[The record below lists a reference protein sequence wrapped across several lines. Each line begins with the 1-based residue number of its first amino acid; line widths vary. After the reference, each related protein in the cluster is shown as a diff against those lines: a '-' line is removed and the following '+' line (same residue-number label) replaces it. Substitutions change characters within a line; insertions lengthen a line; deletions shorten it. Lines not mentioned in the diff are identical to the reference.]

1 MQLCMRFH
9 KNYLGYY
16 WSLPLFDGNDRRYRK
31 RKGQMSESEIMT
43 IMICRQIGT
52 CCIFFFENKP
62 QALPVDLEKTRPLE
76 LLLVGLILNLS
87 TI

>member
-1 MQLCMRFH
+1 
-9 KNYLGYY
+9 
-16 WSLPLFDGNDRRYRK
+16 
-31 RKGQMSESEIMT
+31 MSESEIMT

-76 LLLVGLILNLS
+76 ILLMGLILNLS